1 MTRDSTSD
9 STDGPG
15 NDTGER
21 PRRMRLRLDA
31 SYRRPADGP
40 VVIGGSPLRL
50 LTLSPGGTAIVRAL
64 EETGTVEVRT
74 TAVGRLI
81 DRLLDSG
88 IVHPLHDADSAAPCP
103 ADPCPADRGS
113 PDSPRAALD
122 RRLLTIVTPSLR
134 ARPGLHPPRPGWSSR
149 AIVVDD
155 ASTPPLAPADV
166 APGAQIVRL
175 DVNVGPGGARNAGLV
190 EVTTEFVAFVDDD
203 VQIDEHELTSLLAWF
218 DDPLV
223 ALVAPRIRAADSRS
237 PLARFETERSP
248 LDLGDQPAR
257 VAPTTRVS
265 YVPAAVIVC
274 RTEAVRSVGGFDTR
288 LRWGEDVDLV
298 WRLHAAGWRCRY
310 EPSVV
315 AEHRTRR
322 SLRAWIAQ
330 RFHYGQSAAPLAE
343 RHPGALAPVRMSG
356 WSAAAWA
363 PIAAGFPVV
372 GVTIGLGT
380 AIALVRKLP
389 QLPAAES
396 LRLAGLGNLYA
407 GRLWAATLT
416 RAWWPIALIAAI
428 ASRRARAT
436 LLAAVIVPIA
446 IDRRAGKRS
455 SPVRLDLPRYAAL
468 HLLDDVAYGTGV
480 WVGAWR
486 QRSAAALL
494 PSFEAWPPRDPS

>member
-1 MTRDSTSD
+1 MNDDSTSD
-9 STDGPG
+9 STSDSTRDSADRRGS
-15 NDTGER
+15 DTAEQ

-50 LTLSPGGTAIVRAL
+50 LTLSAGGTAIVRAL
-64 EETGTVEVRT
+64 EETGSVDIRT

-81 DRLLDSG
+81 DRLVDSG
-88 IVHPLHDADSAAPCP
+88 IVHPLHDANSTDP
-103 ADPCPADRGS
+103 AS
-113 PDSPRAALD
+113 SDSPQTESD
-122 RRLLTIVTPSLR
+122 RRQLTIVTPSLR
-134 ARPGLHPPRPGWSSR
+134 VRPGRHPPRPGWSSR

-166 APGAQIVRL
+166 APRARIVRL
-175 DVNVGPGGARNAGLV
+175 GVNVGPGGARNAGLA
-190 EVTTEFVAFVDDD
+190 EVTTEFVAFLDDD

-237 PLARFETERSP
+237 PLARFEAERSP

-274 RTEAVRSVGGFDTR
+274 RTEVVRSVGGFDTS

-330 RFHYGQSAAPLAE
+330 RFHYGRSAAPLAE

-356 WSAAAWA
+356 WSAAVWA

-428 ASRRARAT
+428 ASRRARTT

-455 SPVRLDLPRYAAL
+455 SPLRLDLPRYAAL